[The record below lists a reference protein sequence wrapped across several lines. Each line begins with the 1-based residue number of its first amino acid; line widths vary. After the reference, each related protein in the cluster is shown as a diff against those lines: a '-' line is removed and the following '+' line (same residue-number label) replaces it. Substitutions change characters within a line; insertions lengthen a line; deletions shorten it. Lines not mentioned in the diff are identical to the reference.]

1 MILQL
6 LEHNLVLRGYD
17 PAKIIPGKISTEKYE
32 CVIPLEENS
41 AKFWRAAITKMYNDI
56 VTESKGGDEKKE
68 RRNSVLERRKSMAT
82 NVRKHS
88 IELGIT
94 EKDFERLN
102 KMHQALNNESLD
114 KMTFLSEKSHLKII
128 KVHRYK
134 KSKKSIN
141 SVLSGYPRKWD
152 KLCCLLEM
160 YRGLWS

>member
-68 RRNSVLERRKSMAT
+68 VTKILCEYVLS
-82 NVRKHS
+82 N
-88 IELGIT
+88 I
-94 EKDFERLN
+94 LN
-102 KMHQALNNESLD
+102 KSWTLLNIIQSPVPLVWP
-114 KMTFLSEKSHLKII
+114 HL
-128 KVHRYK
+128 HFCC
-134 KSKKSIN
+134 
-141 SVLSGYPRKWD
+141 SG
-152 KLCCLLEM
+152 
-160 YRGLWS
+160 